1 MLKNRIII
9 ALLAAFAAQSG
20 SAAESFVVRDIRV
33 EGIQRTEA
41 GTVFSY
47 LPVKVGDTLDAD
59 KVTAAI
65 KALYATGFF
74 KDVRLEEQDGVLI
87 VIVEERPSISNITFT
102 GAKEF
107 PEEDLKS
114 GLKQVGLTEGRVL
127 DRSLLEKAQQ
137 ELERQYFNRGM
148 YAVQIK
154 STITPLDRNRVSV
167 QFDVMEGGIAKIRQI
182 NIVGNKV
189 FQEKELL
196 GEFSSTTPNWLSW
209 YTKNDQYSKAKLA
222 GDIEKLRSFYLNRG
236 YIEFNVD
243 STQVSISPDKEDIYI
258 TVNITEGP
266 RYTVSEVKLAGQTL
280 VDEEELK
287 RLIGLKPGDVF
298 ARDKLTESTKNI
310 ADLLGNDG
318 YAFANV
324 NAVPELDKDKNQVA
338 FTLFVDPGRRVYVDR
353 INISGNTKTRDE
365 VVRREIRQ
373 MEGGWYDAAKIS
385 RSRERLNVLGFFNE
399 VNVETPPVPG
409 TTDQVDVNFSV
420 TEKSTGSILLG
431 AGFSSSEGLVL
442 SGSVSQSNVF
452 GTGNRLAL
460 QINTSKVNT
469 VYSLS
474 YTNPY
479 FTLDGVSL
487 GGDIYLRDLN
497 GDELNGVAGYQTTT
511 AGIGTHLGI
520 PINEKDTI
528 SLGLTYEQTDLT
540 LTQSSSLQYLL
551 FALLYGNSY
560 DTVRLDLGW
569 SRNTVD
575 SVLYPTRGANQ
586 RLAAEIGVPPGELE
600 YYKLSYQYQQYFPV
614 YKDFTLMLNG
624 EIGYGDGLKGNPLPF
639 FKNFYAGGVS
649 SVRGFKTAT
658 LGPRDLRGDAVG
670 GDKRLVGNAELYF
683 PLPGMK
689 NDHSLRFSAFIDGG
703 TVYAPSQDYNFD
715 DLSFSAGLAL
725 LWVSPLG
732 PLKFSLAQPLVK
744 QPGADTEMFQFT
756 MGNIF

>member
-9 ALLAAFAAQSG
+9 ALLAAFAAQNG
-20 SAAESFVVRDIRV
+20 NAAEPFVVRDIRI

-87 VIVEERPSISNITFT
+87 VTVEERPSISNVTFT

-107 PEEDLKS
+107 SDEDLKN

-127 DRSLLEKAQQ
+127 DRALLEKAQQ

-154 STITPLDRNRVSV
+154 STVTPLDRNRVSV
-167 QFDVMEGGIAKIRQI
+167 QFDVVEGSIAKIRQI

-189 FQEKELL
+189 FKEKELL

-209 YTKNDQYSKAKLA
+209 YTKDDQYSKAKLA

-258 TVNITEGP
+258 TVNVTEGP
-266 RYTVSEVKLAGQTL
+266 LYTVSEVKLAGQTL
-280 VDEEELK
+280 VPEEELNK
-287 RLIGLKPGDVF
+287 LIMLKPGDVF
-298 ARDKLTESTKNI
+298 ARDKLTESTKKI
-310 ADLLGNDG
+310 ADLLGNEG

-324 NAVPELDKDKNQVA
+324 NAIPELDKDKYQVA

-353 INISGNTKTRDE
+353 VNITGNTKTRDE

-373 MEGGWYDAAKIS
+373 MEGGWYDASKIN
-385 RSRERLNVLGFFNE
+385 RSRERLNVLGYFNE

-420 TEKSTGSILLG
+420 TEKSTGSILVG
-431 AGFSSSEGLVL
+431 AGFSSSEGLIL

-452 GTGNRLAL
+452 GTGNHLSL

-474 YTNPY
+474 YTDPY

-487 GGDIYLRDLN
+487 GGDIYLRQLN
-497 GDELNGVAGYQTTT
+497 GDELNGVAGYQTRTK
-511 AGIGTHLGI
+511 GIGTHLGI

-528 SLGLTYEQTDLT
+528 TLGLTYEQTDLT
-540 LTQSSSLQYLL
+540 LTQSSSLEYLL

-560 DTVRLDLGW
+560 DTLRLDTSW

-586 RLAAEIGVPPGELE
+586 RLAAEIGIPPAELR
-600 YYKLSYQYQQYFPV
+600 YYKVSYQYQQYLPL

-624 EIGYGDGLKGNPLPF
+624 EIGYGDGLDGNPLPF

-703 TVYAPSQDYNFD
+703 TVYGPNQDYNFN
-715 DLSFSAGLAL
+715 DLSFSAGLGL
-725 LWVSPLG
+725 MWVSPLG
-732 PLKFSLAQPLVK
+732 PLKFSLAEPLVK

-756 MGNIF
+756 MGNVF

>member
-9 ALLAAFAAQSG
+9 ALLAAFAVQTG
-20 SAAESFVVRDIRV
+20 SAAEPFVVRDIRV

-87 VIVEERPSISNITFT
+87 VIVEERPSIANITFT
-102 GAKEF
+102 GTKEF
-107 PEEDLKS
+107 SEEDIKS
-114 GLKQVGLTEGRVL
+114 GLKQAGLTEGRVL
-127 DRSLLEKAQQ
+127 DRALLEKAEQ
-137 ELERQYFNRGM
+137 EIERQYFNRGM
-148 YAVQIK
+148 YAVRIK

-167 QFDVMEGGIAKIRQI
+167 QFDVIEGGSAKIRQI
-182 NIVGNKV
+182 NIVGNKAYK
-189 FQEKELL
+189 EKELL
-196 GEFSSTTPNWLSW
+196 AEFSSTTPNWLSW
-209 YTKNDQYSKAKLA
+209 YTKDDQYSKAKLA

-243 STQVSISPDKEDIYI
+243 STQVSISPDKENIYI
-258 TVNITEGP
+258 TVNVTEGP

-280 VDEEELK
+280 VDEAELK
-287 RLIGLKPGDVF
+287 KLIALKPGDVF
-298 ARDKLTESTKNI
+298 ARDKLTESTKKI
-310 ADLLGNDG
+310 ADLLGNEG

-324 NAVPELDKDKNQVA
+324 NAVPELDQGKNQVA

-353 INISGNTKTRDE
+353 ININGNTKTRDE

-373 MEGGWYDAAKIS
+373 MEGGWYDAGKIN

-409 TTDQVDVNFSV
+409 TTDQVDVNFNVS
-420 TEKSTGSILLG
+420 EKSTGSILLG
-431 AGFSSSEGLVL
+431 AGYSSSEGVVL
-442 SGSVSQSNVF
+442 SGSVSQNNVF
-452 GTGNRLAL
+452 GTGNRVSL
-460 QINTSKVNT
+460 QINTSQVNT

-487 GGDIYLRDLN
+487 GADIYLRDLD
-497 GDELNGVAGYQTTT
+497 GDYLEGVAGYQTSTRGVG
-511 AGIGTHLGI
+511 ARLGI

-528 SLGLTYEQTDLT
+528 ALGLNYEQTDLT
-540 LTQSSSLQYLL
+540 LTPSSALQYLL
-551 FALLYGNSY
+551 FALIHGTSY
-560 DTVRLDLGW
+560 DTVRLDAGW

-575 SVLYPTRGANQ
+575 NLLFPTRGVNQ
-586 RLAAEIGVPPGELE
+586 RLAGEIGLPPGELQ
-600 YYKLSYQYQQYFPV
+600 YYKLSYEYQQFFPLH
-614 YKDFTLMLNG
+614 KDFTLRLNG
-624 EIGYGDGLKGNPLPF
+624 EIGYGGGLDGQPLPF

-649 SVRGFKTAT
+649 SVRGFRTAT
-658 LGPRDLRGDAVG
+658 LGPRDLLGDAVG
-670 GDKRLVGNAELYF
+670 GDKRLVGNVELFF

-689 NDHSLRFSAFIDGG
+689 DDRSLRISAFIDGG
-703 TVYAPSQDYNFD
+703 TVYGQFQKYNFE

-725 LWVSPLG
+725 LWVSPMG
-732 PLKFSLAQPLVK
+732 PLKFSVAQPLVE
-744 QPGADTEMFQFT
+744 QPGAETEIFQFT
-756 MGNIF
+756 MGNVF